1 MSDDDWRWH
10 FYDTVKGADWL
21 GDQDANTCARG
32 HPVGTGTRTLRRAVS
47 RTEKGEIYQ
56 RPFGGMTTEYGEG
69 PPRSYA
75 RRPTVPATL
84 SSTHCTSSR

>member
-1 MSDDDWRWH
+1 MCREAIPSVLELEH
-10 FYDTVKGADWL
+10 YGVPF
-21 GDQDANTCARG
+21 
-32 HPVGTGTRTLRRAVS
+32 S

-69 PPRSYA
+69 PPA
-75 RRPTVPATL
+75 QLPLRRPTVPATL